1 MSPRF
6 IAIMIAIS
14 TTLNFVA
21 AILVLRASIRN
32 YIMHG
37 ENLSMAEKIGKCM
50 TVMKQLRDLLADDL
64 EDLSTVGDAHKE
76 GKHGIH

>member
-1 MSPRF
+1 MSPNLV
-6 IAIMIAIS
+6 AILIPIGA
-14 TTLNFVA
+14 TLNVVA

-32 YIMHG
+32 HTMFE
-37 ENLSMAEKIGKCM
+37 ENLSMAAKIGKCM

-64 EDLSTVGDAHKE
+64 EDPSTVGDAHKE

>member
-1 MSPRF
+1 MSPNLV
-6 IAIMIAIS
+6 AILIPIGA
-14 TTLNFVA
+14 TLNVVA

-32 YIMHG
+32 HTMFE

-50 TVMKQLRDLLADDL
+50 TVMKQLRNLLADDL
-64 EDLSTVGDAHKE
+64 EDLLTVGDAHKE